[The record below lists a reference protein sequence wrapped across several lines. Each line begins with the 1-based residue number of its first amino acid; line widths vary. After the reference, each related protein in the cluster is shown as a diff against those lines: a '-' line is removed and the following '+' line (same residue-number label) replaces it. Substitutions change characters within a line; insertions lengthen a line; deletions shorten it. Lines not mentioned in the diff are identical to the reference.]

1 MIYLTNISYQ
11 TSESQANEVNWHK
24 ILTFFDLNNHLNVL
38 TESFLN
44 QSYIVPL
51 IMKLKSNKDKLIWLV
66 VLVFTNVRMM

>member
-1 MIYLTNISYQ
+1 MIYLTNISYE

>member
-1 MIYLTNISYQ
+1 MIYLTNISYE

-66 VLVFTNVRMM
+66 VLVFTDIRMM

>member
-66 VLVFTNVRMM
+66 VLVFTDIRMM

>member
-44 QSYIVPL
+44 ESYIVPL

>member
-1 MIYLTNISYQ
+1 MIYLTNISYE

-44 QSYIVPL
+44 ESYIVPL

>member
-51 IMKLKSNKDKLIWLV
+51 K
-66 VLVFTNVRMM
+66 

>member
-44 QSYIVPL
+44 ESYIVPL

-66 VLVFTNVRMM
+66 VLVFTDIRMM